1 MKTTSLSF
9 AAILLAGAAYA
20 QVTPEIA
27 KQLVNIGRGVC
38 VPQTAQVYRPLHGN
52 PPYTGVNIAR
62 DQKFGPNALD
72 VADVFS
78 AEKGGG
84 NRTVLIYSPGGTGNK
99 LQGGPNGDVFYDNVM
114 LWATKND
121 MVGVLMQRHA
131 GANWDDPGKDVGL
144 LVKWVQENIKK
155 FKGNPDRI
163 FIWSQSAGNQPIA
176 IYMAHPELQGP
187 KGSGVKGVIFM
198 SSPGFSILPAVPPA
212 AANGFGTCNNPD
224 GSPFVAAP
232 AAAKGGAPKGDAVAK
247 GGGGGRGKAAQPDEA
262 TLLARSNLAGLQK
275 SKAQFFVSAA
285 ELDPP
290 GVIAFAETLRDQLCA
305 AKHCPQYALIKD
317 HSHISEVMSP
327 NTTDVSVTGPILK
340 WIKSVK

>member
-1 MKTTSLSF
+1 MKTPLSLSV
-9 AAILLAGAAYA
+9 LLATAALA
-20 QVTPEIA
+20 QVPADVA

-38 VPQTAQVYRPLHGN
+38 VPQTAQVYRPMQPN
-52 PPYTGVNIAR
+52 PPYSGVTIAR
-62 DQKFGPNALD
+62 DQSFGPNAQD

-78 AEKGGG
+78 SEKGGG
-84 NRTVLIYSPGGTGNK
+84 NRTVLIYVPGGAGNK

-114 LWATKND
+114 VWATKND

-144 LVKWVQENIKK
+144 LVKWVDENIKK
-155 FKGNPDRI
+155 YKGNPNRV
-163 FIWSQSAGNQPIA
+163 FIWSQSAGNQPVA

-187 KGSGVKGVIFM
+187 KGSGVKGVVFM
-198 SSPGFSILPAVPPA
+198 SSPGFPIQPAVVPP
-212 AANGFGTCNNPD
+212 AANGFGSCNNPD
-224 GSPFVAAP
+224 GTPPAP

-247 GGGGGRGKAAQPDEA
+247 GGGGNGKGKAAPPDEA

-290 GVIAFAETLRDQLCA
+290 GVISFAETLRDQLCA
-305 AKHCPQYALIKD
+305 AKHCPQYAVIKD

-327 NTTDVSVTGPILK
+327 NTADTSVTGPILK